1 MITHSTAYP
10 THSCSS
16 VWARMTEAVLRLDLD
31 QGCTSENLKG
41 LLQASDLCL
50 AACLLLCIRHHLLLT
65 LGLELV
71 EILEHSIQLL
81 RNHTVV
87 FPVVLKRHF
96 QRLDLGNGPL
106 NLGFLGSLGGLVLVH
121 QFLICLDCL
130 SLTGLGLLMQFH

>member
-31 QGCTSENLKG
+31 QGGTSENLEG

-71 EILEHSIQLL
+71 EILEHSVQLL
-81 RNHTVV
+81 RNHTMI
-87 FPVVLKRHF
+87 FPVVLQRHLKT
-96 QRLDLGNGPL
+96 LDLRDGPL
-106 NLGFLGSLGGLVLVH
+106 DFG
-121 QFLICLDCL
+121 
-130 SLTGLGLLMQFH
+130 